1 MPMPL
6 ALRFAGPPV
15 PPLTACVRIVASVS
29 PLDTLNLEP
38 SADGAGFQVHIRPAE
53 PEGLALANTE
63 RKSDRPAGTVP
74 PGRGHIQ
81 DAPRLLTG
89 QRLDLMR
96 GG

>member
-6 ALRFAGPPV
+6 ALRFAGLTV
-15 PPLTACVRIVASVS
+15 PPLTARVRIVASVP

-38 SADGAGFQVHIRPAE
+38 SADDAGFQVHTRPAE
-53 PEGLALANTE
+53 PESLALADTE
-63 RKSDRPAGTVP
+63 SKSDRPAGTVP

-89 QRLDLMR
+89 QRFDLMR
-96 GG
+96 CG